1 MAQTTPP
8 GSTTTTTSEP
18 PLASSSVDTVLL
30 IHLPH
35 TCSYTALRFLVHFV
49 GDVHQPLHLT
59 DRERGGNDDF
69 VRFENR
75 KINLHSLW
83 DTALITKAIR
93 EQSNY
98 TKPLPSYVTHS
109 RSRQRPARLPCH

>member
-1 MAQTTPP
+1 MSGAALPVRPP
-8 GSTTTTTSEP
+8 PATHLLTRP
-18 PLASSSVDTVLL
+18 PA
-30 IHLPH
+30 PP
-35 TCSYTALRFLVHFV
+35 SYSALRFLVHFV

-98 TKPLPSYVTHS
+98 TKPLPSYVASLVWCLDRTLGVDP
-109 RSRQRPARLPCH
+109 RC

>member
-1 MAQTTPP
+1 M
-8 GSTTTTTSEP
+8 
-18 PLASSSVDTVLL
+18 
-30 IHLPH
+30 IN
-35 TCSYTALRFLVHFV
+35 SYAALRFLVHFV

-83 DTALITKAIR
+83 DTALITKAVR

-98 TKPLPSYVTHS
+98 TKPLPSYANVHAIFS
-109 RSRQRPARLPCH
+109 ESGKAHE